1 MKAPVFLLAAGASC
15 AIALLAASPALA
27 HDLPVSSV
35 TLRLDAEGI
44 EAEVEAPAVDLAH
57 DLPEV
62 DPSTLLTVAG
72 AEAHKKKMVSTLL
85 SRLVIAADGKALG
98 AELRGIEPLP
108 ETRDVRLR
116 LHFSDSAPRRDLRVR
131 CRLFPYDPRHK
142 TFFNLYRDGTLER
155 QALFEGENDALDY
168 QIVGGSGQ
176 STAAVVRTFVA
187 EGVHHIFIGPDHI
200 LFIVGLLLLGGT
212 VARLLKIVTAFTVAH
227 SLTLALATLDL
238 FNPPAR
244 FVEPAIALSI
254 VFVGAHSLMLAG
266 ENRRGDARLVFAFA
280 FGLLHG
286 FGFAGVLR
294 ELDLPRYAL
303 GWSLFSFNVG
313 VEIGQACIVL
323 AVAPLLALLRRR
335 SEQVAGRVV
344 TVGSLGVIAA
354 GAFWFVQRVLG

>member
-1 MKAPVFLLAAGASC
+1 MKALALLLALG
-15 AIALLAASPALA
+15 LLPPAPALA

-35 TLRLDAEGI
+35 TLRLGAAGI

-62 DPSTLLTVAG
+62 EPSTLLTVAG
-72 AEAHKKKMVSTLL
+72 AEAHKAKLASLITA
-85 SRLVIAADGKALG
+85 RLAIAADGVALRG
-98 AELRGIEPLP
+98 DLRGIEPLP

-116 LHFSDSAPRRDLRVR
+116 LHFSGSAPRRDLRVR
-131 CRLFPYDPRHK
+131 CRLFPSDPRHK

-168 QIVGGSGQ
+168 PMAGGSRQ
-176 STAAVVRTFVA
+176 SVAAVVQTFVA

-238 FNPPAR
+238 FNPSPR

-266 ENRRGDARLVFAFA
+266 ENRRGDARLFFAFG

-303 GWSLFSFNVG
+303 GWSLFSFNLG
-313 VEIGQACIVL
+313 VEIGQSCIVL
-323 AVAPLLALLRRR
+323 AVAPILALIRRR
-335 SEQVAGRVV
+335 SERVAGRVV